1 MSPLSHFYAKAATD
15 DLNPSHMSL
24 YLALFQ
30 TWSIN
35 RCQNPIS
42 IYRDDIMQ
50 LSKIASPATYH
61 KCIKELHNKG
71 YIKYQPS
78 FNPFKSSQVDILI
91 RKTK

>member
-1 MSPLSHFYAKAATD
+1 MSPLSHFYAKASND

-30 TWSIN
+30 TWSLNHYLNPVSIN
-35 RCQNPIS
+35 REE
-42 IYRDDIMQ
+42 IMR

-71 YIKYQPS
+71 YIKYLPS
-78 FNPFKSSQVDILI
+78 FNPLKGSQVQLLAI
-91 RKTK
+91 KS